1 MGEEPEQKYRMV
13 MRRRDEKERMMKRER
28 AGDEERDKAKDRGNF
43 MVGQR
48 EEGNVEMGKNNLR
61 LRVQTDSYVDEF
73 RLNCLTQGDL
83 FQETS
88 PTG

>member
-1 MGEEPEQKYRMV
+1 MV

-48 EEGNVEMGKNNLR
+48 EEGEKMEKTRDGEMEKNNLR
-61 LRVQTDSYVDEF
+61 LRV
-73 RLNCLTQGDL
+73 
-83 FQETS
+83 
-88 PTG
+88 

>member
-1 MGEEPEQKYRMV
+1 MGEEHKQKYRIV

-48 EEGNVEMGKNNLR
+48 EEGKK
-61 LRVQTDSYVDEF
+61 
-73 RLNCLTQGDL
+73 
-83 FQETS
+83 QEKDKRCRD
-88 PTG
+88 GEKQCKAEGIN